1 MDFLKK
7 AHEIYSEDE
16 YLSIEYALNFAT
28 EAHKDQKR
36 ASGEPYIIHPIAVA
50 DILMDYGLDSDTIIA
65 ALLHDVIEDTTYT
78 ENDIKSKFGNG
89 IYEMVMGVTK
99 LTRINVSNDN
109 TATDIELAQA
119 ETIRKLFMAMAK
131 DIRVL
136 LVKLADRLHNMR
148 TLEYQTQ
155 EKRLR
160 KSRET
165 LDIYAPLAG
174 RLGISGIKCELEDL
188 SMKYLYPD
196 DYKFLCEK
204 LDSQRI
210 NRMHLVE
217 RVAETLS
224 AQLNELGIKYEIKG
238 RPKHFYS
245 IFKKMRNQGKTFE
258 EIAIAYITGTLGA
271 YS

>member
-7 AHEIYSEDE
+7 AHELYTEDE
-16 YLSIEYALNFAT
+16 YLAIEYALNFAT
-28 EAHKDQKR
+28 EAHKEQKR

-65 ALLHDVIEDTTYT
+65 ALLHDVIEDTSYS

-204 LDSQRI
+204 LHK
-210 NRMHLVE
+210 NL
-217 RVAETLS
+217 
-224 AQLNELGIKYEIKG
+224 
-238 RPKHFYS
+238 
-245 IFKKMRNQGKTFE
+245 
-258 EIAIAYITGTLGA
+258 
-271 YS
+271 